1 MKTIQTAA
9 LTIFWI
15 ACLTQLNK
23 AHAQD
28 SLRIAKVRAVR
39 YYVQWQSELALRTS
53 LEGVVQAY
61 GLALDSTKQALR
73 IAKIKAVK
81 YYYDLR
87 AKSKQVAELDSTVRI
102 ANSVIDSL
110 SFVSRTAK
118 ILAVRQ
124 SAALDDCRSQ
134 IVNLDRERTA
144 QVNTERQFANDLQ
157 IELGLVRQQR
167 NKRLWVGMGIG
178 AGGVGIAL
186 ALVLILVK

>member
-1 MKTIQTAA
+1 M
-9 LTIFWI
+9 
-15 ACLTQLNK
+15 
-23 AHAQD
+23 
-28 SLRIAKVRAVR
+28 
-39 YYVQWQSELALRTS
+39 
-53 LEGVVQAY
+53 QAY

-87 AKSKQVAELDSTVRI
+87 AKSQQVAELDSTVRI